1 MMAAIEIGENLAGVI
16 QGLIIMSAFVA
27 FLWILLRN

>member
-16 QGLIIMSAFVA
+16 QGLIVMGAFIA
-27 FLWILLRN
+27 FLWILFR